1 MFNNVILYNI
11 NIIVHLYVLQMGIRP
26 VGLVTVKQQIFVCF
40 RIDLK
45 FVKFNIRKLISVCV
59 FV

>member
-11 NIIVHLYVLQMGIRP
+11 NIIVHLYVLQMSIRP
-26 VGLVTVKQQIFVCF
+26 VGLVTVNQQIFVCF

-45 FVKFNIRKLISVCV
+45 FVKFNIRKLISVNV